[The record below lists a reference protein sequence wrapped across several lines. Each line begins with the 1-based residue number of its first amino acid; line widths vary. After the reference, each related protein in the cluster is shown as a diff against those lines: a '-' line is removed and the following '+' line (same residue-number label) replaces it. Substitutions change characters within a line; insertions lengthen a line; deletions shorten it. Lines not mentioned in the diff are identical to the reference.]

1 MTKPPANT
9 HYDVIVIGAGH
20 NGLVAAASLAKA
32 GKQVLVVEQRQ
43 TIGGATSTEP
53 VFPGYK
59 VDTGPR
65 EAGMFLPEIAAELN
79 LEARG
84 LRWLESPALVYAPLP
99 DGRSLTLWRD
109 PKRSAAEIEAFS
121 STDAERYPK
130 FLRAVSRFTQVVKR
144 MMTVTPPSLPELHA
158 GELPP
163 WLPAALKLKGL
174 GDREMMEFIRL
185 LALPVADF
193 LDEWFESDALKGAIA
208 AGSVMGSFQGPRASG
223 TAFMLLYHALQA
235 GQAGFRSSRF
245 IQGGMGSLAQA
256 LADTARQSG
265 VEICTGQAVAQVILD
280 AGRAAGVR
288 LAGGEQISARV
299 VVSNAEPRRTF
310 FDMVGAPN
318 LEVAFV
324 REVKNIRLT
333 SSLARLSFGLKRLPE
348 FRAAGQAALQNA
360 SREQLSGH
368 ILICPDMDYLERAYD
383 AAKYGGIPTQP
394 VLDVVLPTLTDPGR
408 APAGEHL
415 MSVDFYY
422 APYTLESGNWDLRRG
437 ELLESGLEHPGSVRP
452 RLAGCRPVQPR
463 ADPARFGAGLRADPR
478 RYLPRADGHRPAAV
492 HAPSCRVRALPH
504 SAGGPVPVR
513 GGHPSGRR
521 GDRRTGLQRGAGN
534 PEGYLL
540 KGFLRGN
547 TLLTGITIAYPVHIC
562 TG

>member
-32 GKQVLVVEQRQ
+32 GKRVLVVEQRQ
-43 TIGGATSTEP
+43 TIGGATSTEQ
-53 VFPGYK
+53 VFPGYR
-59 VDTGPR
+59 VDTGAR
-65 EAGMFLPEIAAELN
+65 DAGLLLPEIAAELN

-84 LRWLESPALVYAPLP
+84 LRWLDNPALVFAPQP

-109 PKRSAAEIEAFS
+109 PKRSAAEVAAYS

-130 FLRAVSRFTQVVKR
+130 FLKAISRFTQVLMR

-163 WLPAALKLKGL
+163 WLPAAFKLKTL
-174 GDREMMEFIRL
+174 GDQDMMEFMRL
-185 LALPVADF
+185 LAMPVADF

-223 TAFMLLYHALQA
+223 TAFMLLYHALQT
-235 GQAGFRSSRF
+235 GEGFRSSRF
-245 IQGGMGSLAQA
+245 ILGGMGSLAQA
-256 LADTARQSG
+256 LADTARQYG
-265 VEICTGQAVAQVILD
+265 AEICTGQAVAQVILD
-280 AGRAAGVR
+280 AGRVTGVR

-310 FDMVGAPN
+310 FDLVGASN
-318 LEVAFV
+318 LEVGFV
-324 REVKNIRLT
+324 REVKNIRLRA
-333 SSLARLSFGLKRLPE
+333 SLARLSFGLKRLPE
-348 FRAAGQAALQNA
+348 FMVAGQPA

-383 AAKYGGIPTQP
+383 EAKYGGIPAQP
-394 VLDVVLPTLTDPGR
+394 VLDIVLPTLSDPSR

-422 APYTLESGNWDLRRG
+422 TPYSLESGDWDQRRS
-437 ELLESGLEHPGSVRP
+437 ELLEIVLRILEAYAPGFGDTVLHSQVLTPLDLERDFGLTHGDIYHGQMGLDQLLFMRPVAGYGRYRTPVEGLYLCGAGTHPGGGVTGAP
-452 RLAGCRPVQPR
+452 GYNA
-463 ADPARFGAGLRADPR
+463 AREILRDI
-478 RYLPRADGHRPAAV
+478 Y
-492 HAPSCRVRALPH
+492 
-504 SAGGPVPVR
+504 
-513 GGHPSGRR
+513 
-521 GDRRTGLQRGAGN
+521 
-534 PEGYLL
+534 
-540 KGFLRGN
+540 
-547 TLLTGITIAYPVHIC
+547 
-562 TG
+562 